1 MKPTVLVDV
10 GSTSAKSIPLPR
22 GHDLGNLLA
31 RVRWFSVSGGH
42 LQYRGRITRQP
53 FTKWC
58 ATKEGSETI
67 AGAAKGIR
75 FSIFGRA
82 RSAQRRLWREL
93 DTASRT
99 ESFTSAIR
107 GEPERFMQAMAD
119 VCYAEAL
126 PRTHVALGRLVLAP
140 RTLVTGRARA
150 DAFARLNKT
159 PALAAVDDP
168 VRTFLLDQLVI
179 EMDAA
184 LVSASPAPR
193 RPVLARDG
201 WVCVGVRLDTPWAD
215 PLWAGPHGS
224 GHLFMYE
231 LPPQRLSRRDYQ
243 ALDAAIE
250 QLGSTVSTLSRNARD
265 AMLRAAT
272 LRRV

>member
-1 MKPTVLVDV
+1 M
-10 GSTSAKSIPLPR
+10 R
-22 GHDLGNLLA
+22 A
-31 RVRWFSVSGGH
+31 RVRWFSVSGGR

-58 ATKEGSETI
+58 ATTEGREAI
-67 AGAAKGIR
+67 ASAAQGIR
-75 FSIFGRA
+75 FAIFGRA

-140 RTLVTGRARA
+140 RALITGRARA
-150 DAFARLNKT
+150 DAFARLLNA

>member
-1 MKPTVLVDV
+1 LR
-10 GSTSAKSIPLPR
+10 L
-22 GHDLGNLLA
+22 
-31 RVRWFSVSGGH
+31 RVSWFSVSSGR

-58 ATKEGSETI
+58 ATREGRE
-67 AGAAKGIR
+67 AVAAAARGIR

-93 DTASRT
+93 DAAART
-99 ESFTSAIR
+99 DSFTSAVR
-107 GEPERFMQAMAD
+107 AEPERFMQAMAD
-119 VCYAEAL
+119 VSYAEAL

-150 DAFARLNKT
+150 DVFARLMKL
-159 PALAAVDDP
+159 PALAAVDDA

-179 EMDAA
+179 EMDEA
-184 LVSASPAPR
+184 LVSASPVPR
-193 RPVLARDG
+193 RPVLAQAG
-201 WVCVGVRLDTPWAD
+201 WVCVGVRLDTAWAD

-231 LPPQRLSRRDYQ
+231 RPPQRLSRRDYK

-250 QLGSTVSTLSRNARD
+250 QLGSSVTTLSRNARD